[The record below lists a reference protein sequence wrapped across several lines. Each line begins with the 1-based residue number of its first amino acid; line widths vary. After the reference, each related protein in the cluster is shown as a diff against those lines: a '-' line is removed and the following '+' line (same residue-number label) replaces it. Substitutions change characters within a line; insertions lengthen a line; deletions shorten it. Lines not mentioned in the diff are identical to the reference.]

1 MTTTTSTST
10 VVTSGSTTYIS
21 STASGLDTDALI
33 EAAVEQKTARADT
46 IDAKIT
52 ANEAKITAYETLQGL
67 LSDVSDAL
75 SDLASPDYS
84 ALGASNA
91 FDEKQAYLTASDG
104 SDATDVLAVS
114 ADDSAV
120 AASYAIEVEQLAKA
134 MKVAASAQDK
144 TTALGLEGVFSIGT
158 GEAAA
163 EIEVTSGMT
172 LEDIAEAI
180 EAVSDDTGVSATLI
194 QVSSGSYQM
203 VLSAADTNT
212 EIVAS
217 TVSGDD
223 VLAGIGLTDADG
235 AFATV
240 LQAAQPAIITID
252 GVEITSDT
260 NELTDVVD
268 GLSISLLQT
277 TDEGSTITL
286 DIEPDYETVKTA
298 ITDFITAYNALRDF
312 VTTQQTV
319 SSDGEVADDAV
330 LFADTLLRSLTRTL
344 SSILTSTSASATGDF
359 DHLSDLGVTFDS
371 GNYLELTDETALD
384 DALLSNLAD
393 LEGFFETSF
402 EASDSG
408 LKLLK
413 NETTRSFDFTL
424 DVTMDGDGTIT
435 GATVD
440 GQDGLFTV
448 DGSRIVGVEGTI
460 YEGLSFALTATADTS
475 IDIAITQGFANQIV
489 NLLDAYAD
497 TSSGLIQ
504 SQIDNL
510 TEVDTQLSTRAERI
524 RTEAETYREKLIAK
538 YAAMETEVS
547 AAKLLQQQI
556 EAILNGSSSDDS

>member
-52 ANEAKITAYETLQGL
+52 ANEAKISAYETLQGL
-67 LSDVSDAL
+67 LSDISDAL

-91 FDEKQAYLTASDG
+91 FDQKAAYLTASDG

-120 AASYAIEVEQLAKA
+120 AASYTIEVEQLAKA

-144 TTALGLEGVFSIGT
+144 TAALGLEGVFSIGT
-158 GEAAA
+158 GEASA
-163 EIEVTSGMT
+163 EIEVTSDMT

-252 GVEITSDT
+252 GVQVTSDT

-286 DIEPDYETVKTA
+286 DIEPNYETVKTA

-344 SSILTSTSASATGDF
+344 SSILTSSSASATGDF

-510 TEVDTQLSTRAERI
+510 TDVDTQLSTRAERI
-524 RTEAETYREKLIAK
+524 RTEAESYREKLIAK
-538 YAAMETEVS
+538 YATMETEVS

>member
-52 ANEAKITAYETLQGL
+52 ANEAKISAYETLQGL
-67 LSDVSDAL
+67 LSDISDAL

-91 FDEKQAYLTASDG
+91 FDEKAAYLTASDG

-120 AASYAIEVEQLAKA
+120 AASYTIEVEQLAKA

-144 TTALGLEGVFSIGT
+144 TAALGLEGVFSIGT
-158 GEAAA
+158 GEASA
-163 EIEVTSGMT
+163 EIEVTSDMT

-252 GVEITSDT
+252 GVQVTSDT

-286 DIEPDYETVKTA
+286 DIEPNYETVKTA

-344 SSILTSTSASATGDF
+344 SSILTSTSASAAGDF

-393 LEGFFETSF
+393 LESFFETSF

-424 DVTMDGDGTIT
+424 EVTVDDDGTIT

-448 DGSRIVGVEGTI
+448 EGSRIVGVEGTI

-510 TEVDTQLSTRAERI
+510 TDVDTQLSTRAERI

-538 YAAMETEVS
+538 YATMETEVS